1 MYIDSMGYVHPCCW
15 IGGHEYQRINK
26 MQKRDEN
33 TVFLFD
39 NKEYT
44 PAWEK
49 SFLDTLKEDWYQHV
63 LPLSWETSP
72 CMICASKCGKDK
84 IKTVREYEKGS
95 EFNVN

>member
-1 MYIDSMGYVHPCCW
+1 
-15 IGGHEYQRINK
+15 
-26 MQKRDEN
+26 MQKRDEH
-33 TVFLFD
+33 TDFLFD
-39 NKEYT
+39 NKEYI

-84 IKTVREYEKGS
+84 IKTVIKEKKKS
-95 EFNVN
+95 